1 MSSSIESDVTA
12 FLAPG
17 SEFSQRLI
25 GTEQVNRKN
34 ITAVTAELFA
44 VAVSNT
50 KNTQGTGDAN
60 GVRDEVDTFGVLGV
74 SDAKDEVLLYSN
86 EGSVSISD
94 HYADAAALFYR
105 SALESPGAESAIEFY
120 SVMDVNGCCPKCA
133 NIYLLLSGMAVI
145 EDIGEEVADAQ
156 GTFDSVRD
164 SVSVSV
170 GTMDDGLC
178 KRAVVFAARK
188 VAHKLVALKLKAIE
202 LKCFDFCQNPFKS
215 IKQMRESIHGSPKQ

>member
-50 KNTQGTGDAN
+50 KTTQGVGH
-60 GVRDEVDTFGVLGV
+60 V
-74 SDAKDEVLLYSN
+74 KDEVPLYSN
-86 EGSVSISD
+86 DGSMSISD